1 MCPPSPLCLR
11 TMSQPGLM
19 VVRRRAQPVAQSVGT
34 TRLRGGWSACTGCRT
49 VAILRVELAP
59 GVAEPRQTHPG
70 LEIRYGLE
78 RAGFVE
84 LDRAE
89 SIAITPDAAVRVER
103 GQVKALRNG
112 SAREPFSV
120 LAVLILD
127 QDRPPLTTV
136 D

>member
-1 MCPPSPLCLR
+1 MQTAAGSSEPSPSASGDALL
-11 TMSQPGLM
+11 
-19 VVRRRAQPVAQSVGT
+19 QSLLESG
-34 TRLRGGWSACTGCRT
+34 RLTVDQKLAIPIDGGRT

-59 GVAEPRQTHPG
+59 GVAEPRHTRPG
-70 LEIRYGLE
+70 LEILYGLE
-78 RAGFVE
+78 GAGFVE

-89 SIAITPDAAVRVER
+89 RIAITPDAAVRVER
-103 GQVKALRNG
+103 GQIKALHNG

-120 LAVLILD
+120 LAVLILE